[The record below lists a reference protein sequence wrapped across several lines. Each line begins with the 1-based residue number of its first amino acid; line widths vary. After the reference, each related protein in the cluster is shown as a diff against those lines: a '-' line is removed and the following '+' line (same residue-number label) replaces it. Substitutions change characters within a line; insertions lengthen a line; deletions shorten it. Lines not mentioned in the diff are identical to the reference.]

1 MGFESQFP
9 GSARGVVTMVGT
21 WEGQMTADLNG
32 MVGCGNHFDIC
43 NDVFFFGNMLLSLL
57 LISFSPFENEEFQV
71 VCFEQSEL
79 TRFISL
85 HWVDGLI
92 FQILLLNL
100 FFSASCLR

>member
-43 NDVFFFGNMLLSLL
+43 KDVFFWEHA
-57 LISFSPFENEEFQV
+57 IV
-71 VCFEQSEL
+71 
-79 TRFISL
+79 IIA
-85 HWVDGLI
+85 DI
-92 FQILLLNL
+92 F
-100 FFSASCLR
+100 FTF